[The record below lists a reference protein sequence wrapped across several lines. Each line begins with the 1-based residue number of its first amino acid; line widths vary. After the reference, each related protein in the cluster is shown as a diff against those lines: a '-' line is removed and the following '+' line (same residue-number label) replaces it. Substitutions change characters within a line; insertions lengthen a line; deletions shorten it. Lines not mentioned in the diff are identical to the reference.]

1 MNNIIKYD
9 KNNLPRFQ
17 YLNEKN
23 NLEII
28 GNVISQNL
36 YDRISTVGEIYALD
50 FTGQLS
56 DDIKQFA
63 IDPDTEE
70 TLENTVSIE
79 VLPEISQIF
88 SLLAAAGSLQLGIST
103 FISILLAKSLNV
115 NINNVGGEVSLE
127 NFREAL
133 KKLPAIN
140 RFTGHKIDL
149 ISFDLDNNYVYA
161 LTDCEKYVNR
171 VKLIKYY
178 IDKESLI
185 SEDKKL
191 EALQYIY
198 NQKNLYNKNIS
209 HSGYNFNTYCVGELT
224 SYAKINVN
232 NNYIIK
238 IDGHSNDYGTFSNV
252 KSVAIY
258 PTVDSSLHETTIN
271 DIELSMAY
279 KGTTEE
285 GNVYIYHIERLTIY
299 PEHIGILKKQKFIK
313 NNAYIRIGDEQ
324 YVSMANLPIIMHNDK
339 EYFDISGIFPNF
351 DYIISHYNISMRISF
366 GESHIYQD
374 GYDAGQSDL
383 QEDYEYGHTP
393 NPYKNPA
400 IDKWNEGYDT
410 GYDIYDIWYEGRENN
425 PYNTEEMLNLHD
437 VWNDGYS
444 LGFADEMI
452 KSDEHHQNPHETG
465 TDEYNAWEEG
475 YAYGNQYIDIK
486 NPYDANTSEY
496 TWWNEGANTGF
507 SDAQVGQP
515 KWSSPNPYDNP
526 EEQSEEYKEW
536 QAGYNDGYNG
546 LEPQPITPSIPDDT
560 TIWFHFDQ
568 IGRSLI
574 SYTDHEN
581 IHEGT
586 YNYTIPQDTS
596 TQLTIQYLDYIT
608 PNIGITTGC
617 LIKGTK
623 ITMADGSLKTIEDI
637 QIGDYILGSDEKPHK
652 VFWNQPM
659 KHQCDDHYTL
669 YKLPDGKELGVIAD
683 ERIYWNN
690 KFQYI
695 SCIPEI
701 TSERINGNYKP
712 YEIWV
717 SGDDSFYANGI
728 LCGKIYSNIKCKP
741 IRWLMQQFYRL
752 LFLHKKD
759 YKLINK
765 IHDFIGQKILK
776 HNPK

>member
-9 KNNLPRFQ
+9 KNNLPKFQ
-17 YLNEKN
+17 YLKEKN

-36 YDRISTVGEIYALD
+36 YDKVSTVGEIYALD
-50 FTGQLS
+50 FTGYLPPEL
-56 DDIKQFA
+56 KPYA

-70 TLENTVSIE
+70 TLDNTASIE
-79 VLPEISQIF
+79 VLSKISEIF
-88 SLLAAAGSLQLGIST
+88 LLLTAAGSLQLGIST

-115 NINNVGGEVSLE
+115 NIDVYSEVSLE
-127 NFREAL
+127 NFHEVL
-133 KKLPAIN
+133 KKLPAIT

-149 ISFDLDNNYVYA
+149 TFFDLDNNYVYA

-178 IDKESLI
+178 IDKETLI
-185 SEDKKL
+185 SEDKNL
-191 EALQYIY
+191 EALQHIY

-209 HSGYNFNTYCVGELT
+209 RGGYGFDAYCVGVLT

-232 NNYIIK
+232 DNYIIK

-258 PTVDSSLHETTIN
+258 PTFDTSLSETTIN
-271 DIELSMAY
+271 DIELSMSY
-279 KGTTEE
+279 NGTTEE
-285 GNVYIYHIERLTIY
+285 GDVYVYQIDRLTIY
-299 PEHIGILKKQKFIK
+299 PEHIGILKKQEFID
-313 NNAYIRIGDEQ
+313 NNAYIAIGDEQ
-324 YVSMANLPIIMHNDK
+324 YVSMASLPIIMHNDK
-339 EYFDISGIFPNF
+339 EYFDISEIFPDF
-351 DYIISHYNISMRISF
+351 DYVISHYGISMRISF
-366 GESHIYQD
+366 SESHIYQD
-374 GYDAGQSDL
+374 GYDAGQSDQ
-383 QEDYEYGHTP
+383 QEGYDYGHTP
-393 NPYKNPA
+393 NPYRDHAA
-400 IDKWNEGYDT
+400 IKWDEGYDI
-410 GYDIYDIWYEGRENN
+410 GYDIYDIWHEGRENN
-425 PYNTEEMLNLHD
+425 PYTEDMPNLHD
-437 VWNDGYS
+437 AWNDGYNS
-444 LGFADEMI
+444 GFIDEMG
-452 KSDEHHQNPHETG
+452 KSDEHHQNPHEIG
-465 TDEYNAWEEG
+465 TDEYIAWKEG
-475 YAYGNQYIDIK
+475 YTYGNQYTDIK
-486 NPYDANTSEY
+486 NPYDVNTSEY
-496 TWWNEGANTGF
+496 TWWNEGANAGLG
-507 SDAQVGQP
+507 DAQRVEP
-515 KWSSPNPYDNP
+515 KWYSPNPYDNP
-526 EEQSEEYKEW
+526 EEQTEEYKEW
-536 QAGYNDGYNG
+536 QAGYYDGYNG
-546 LEPQPITPSIPDDT
+546 FEPQPITPGIPDDT
-560 TIWFHFDQ
+560 TLWFHFDQ

-574 SYTDHEN
+574 SYTDPED

-586 YNYTIPQDTS
+586 YNYTIPQDAS

-608 PNIGITTGC
+608 PNISITAGC

-623 ITMADGSLKTIEDI
+623 ITMADGSLKNIEDI
-637 QIGDYILGSDEKPHK
+637 QIGDYVLGSDEKPHK

-683 ERIYWNN
+683 ERIFWNN

-717 SGDDSFYANGI
+717 SGNDSFYANGI
-728 LCGKIYSNIKCKP
+728 LCGKIYSNIKCKS
-741 IRWLMQQFYRL
+741 IRWIMQQMYRI

-759 YKLINK
+759 YKIMNY

-776 HNPK
+776 HKPK